1 MIVRVIRSN
10 RECRIERESRKK
22 KKKKKKRLNNMIR
35 IRMDHSI
42 II

>member
-22 KKKKKKRLNNMIR
+22 KKKKKRLNNMIR

>member
-22 KKKKKKRLNNMIR
+22 KKKRLNNMIR